1 MWQMYRSGHA
11 ESIIGASFNVFNDKV
26 IVTTNN
32 TRLVTL
38 FDSSGSY
45 CAVGSCDVAQS
56 LSPNHSCG
64 SCLWGS

>member
-1 MWQMYRSGHA
+1 MWQMYRSGYA

-38 FDSSGSY
+38 FESSGSY
-45 CAVGSCDVAQS
+45 CAVGSTITAV
-56 LSPNHSCG
+56 
-64 SCLWGS
+64 